1 MPKILIFGLLL
12 VATLSG
18 CATSGVPYLYKDTQR
33 SNQPAVIILHTSTGI
48 DSGEYEYARFLKSK
62 GFAVAV
68 VDYYS
73 QGGTDNIG
81 KAYDQLISDNK
92 VDPTRIGLVGFS
104 RGAHIA
110 INTSS
115 LANKFESRKYNAI
128 VSFYIGPFV
137 PSNSEHVP
145 PILFL
150 HGDQDVYVQGN
161 RIEQFCDIQKRIYK
175 KVCEY
180 KIFTDTKH
188 SFDKARSKYQGY
200 NVVVT
205 NESYNRSVN
214 FLNQYLK

>member
-1 MPKILIFGLLL
+1 MPKILIFVLLL

-18 CATSGVPYLYKDTQR
+18 CASSGVPYLYKDTQR

-73 QGGTDNIG
+73 NGGTDNIG

-92 VDPTRIGLVGFS
+92 VDPNRIGLVGFS

-110 INTSS
+110 IGTAS
-115 LANKFESRKYNAI
+115 LANRFENRKYNAI
-128 VSFYIGPFV
+128 VSFYIGPFI
-137 PSNSEHVP
+137 PSNSESLP
-145 PILFL
+145 SILFL
-150 HGDQDVYVQGN
+150 HGDQDVYVKGD

-175 KVCEY
+175 KTCEF
-180 KIFTDTKH
+180 KIFSDTKH
-188 SFDKARSKYQGY
+188 SFDKSQSKYQGY
-200 NVVVT
+200 DVRVT
-205 NESYNRSVN
+205 KESYNRSAD
-214 FLNQYLK
+214 FLIRNLK